1 MESMHRMMKIQR
13 LQESRA
19 QVVRSVGR
27 WSAGTKTESS
37 THQAYC
43 DLIQD
48 SKHFIYIENQFFC
61 SGLEGRVGKC
71 WEGSGTIFV
80 DSLSRPDALVPML
93 DSAFASV
100 SEPAS

>member
-61 SGLEGRVGKC
+61 SGLEGTFGKC
-71 WEGSGTIFV
+71 WEGHGR
-80 DSLSRPDALVPML
+80 SRKML
-93 DSAFASV
+93 DWYGFLMLMYVHLFLFMSCQ
-100 SEPAS
+100 

>member
-1 MESMHRMMKIQR
+1 MQIHAPKDENPPWV

-61 SGLEGRVGKC
+61 SGLEGRAGK
-71 WEGSGTIFV
+71 V
-80 DSLSRPDALVPML
+80 QNDAGLVWICYCYY
-93 DSAFASV
+93 V
-100 SEPAS
+100 

>member
-1 MESMHRMMKIQR
+1 M
-13 LQESRA
+13 
-19 QVVRSVGR
+19 VRSVGR

-61 SGLEGRVGKC
+61 SGLEGRAKKPKKSKC
-71 WEGSGTIFV
+71 KSPIRVVSVVSICFHRIRQLMTALEH
-80 DSLSRPDALVPML
+80 RPHPGARG
-93 DSAFASV
+93 
-100 SEPAS
+100 